1 MKENRN
7 PSMSRSLGEGFPH
20 VHRSIVVKI
29 SFFIAFAFI
38 ILWGLLTG
46 YSIYSIQTAS
56 HNMGSSSCGYDYDM
70 LTSVGFDHAR
80 PWPAWSPSLQL

>member
-1 MKENRN
+1 MLGKKRYKQVRRCGMKENRN

-38 ILWGLLTG
+38 ILLGLLTG

-56 HNMGSSSCGYDYDM
+56 HNI
-70 LTSVGFDHAR
+70 R
-80 PWPAWSPSLQL
+80 EQQLRVRL

>member
-7 PSMSRSLGEGFPH
+7 PSMSRSMGKGFPH

-29 SFFIAFAFI
+29 SFFIAFAFV
-38 ILWGLLTG
+38 ILLGLLTG

-56 HNMGSSSCGYDYDM
+56 HNIREQQLRVMRVH
-70 LTSVGFDHAR
+70 TQQITTA
-80 PWPAWSPSLQL
+80 AENATASLK